1 MSTDF
6 QMNYHHN
13 KDNLHVKM
21 QGIFDGNSAHEL
33 LNLFLR
39 EYRCGG
45 RVFVDT
51 AGVSE
56 VVPFGS
62 KVLQARLCQTPVPA
76 SQLFFKGENGFN
88 MAPSGSRVLI
98 VPPLP
103 AAPARRKADAAGN
116 ARTAHATANTGMS
129 MGTED
134 AGVAANTIT
143 IINFFPSGAFS

>member
-56 VVPFGS
+56 VLPFGS
-62 KVLQARLCQTPVPA
+62 KVLQARLCQTPRSWRRSCSSRAKTDSTWRPPGAVC
-76 SQLFFKGENGFN
+76 LF
-88 MAPSGSRVLI
+88 
-98 VPPLP
+98 VPPRKKKSGCCGKC
-103 AAPARRKADAAGN
+103 AHCTCHGEHGHGHRARRMRMSR
-116 ARTAHATANTGMS
+116 RTQSRSLT
-129 MGTED
+129 
-134 AGVAANTIT
+134 
-143 IINFFPSGAFS
+143 FFQVELFHE

>member
-45 RVFVDT
+45 RV
-51 AGVSE
+51 
-56 VVPFGS
+56 VPD
-62 KVLQARLCQTPVPA
+62 AR
-76 SQLFFKGENGFN
+76 S
-88 MAPSGSRVLI
+88 
-98 VPPLP
+98 
-103 AAPARRKADAAGN
+103 
-116 ARTAHATANTGMS
+116 
-129 MGTED
+129 
-134 AGVAANTIT
+134 GVAAVLQGRKRIQHGALREPCAYRAAPQEEKRVLRKMRALHMPRRTRAWAWRMRMSRRT
-143 IINFFPSGAFS
+143 QSRSLTFFQVELFHE

>member
-56 VVPFGS
+56 VLPFGS

-76 SQLFFKGENGFN
+76 SQLFFKGENGLTW
-88 MAPSGSRVLI
+88 R
-98 VPPLP
+98 PPGAVCLSYR
-103 AAPARRKADAAGN
+103 PARRKADAAEN
-116 ARTAHATANTGMS
+116 ARTAHATGDTGMS

-134 AGVAANTIT
+134 AHVAANTIT

>member
-56 VVPFGS
+56 VLPFGS
-62 KVLQARLCQTPVPA
+62 KVLQARLCQTPAPA
-76 SQLFFKGENGFN
+76 SH
-88 MAPSGSRVLI
+88 STWR
-98 VPPLP
+98 PPGAVCLSCR
-103 AAPARRKADAAGN
+103 PARRKAGAAEN
-116 ARTAHATANTGMS
+116 ARTAHAMANTGMG
-129 MGTED
+129 MED
-134 AGVAANTIT
+134 AHVAANTIT
-143 IINFFPSGAFS
+143 IINFFSSGAFS

>member
-56 VVPFGS
+56 VLPFGS

-98 VPPLP
+98 VPP
-103 AAPARRKADAAGN
+103 RKKKSGCCGN
-116 ARTAHATANTGMS
+116 ARTAHAMANTGM
-129 MGTED
+129 GTGTGD
-134 AGVAANTIT
+134 AHVAANTIT

>member
-45 RVFVDT
+45 RVFGGGKRSVAVRQQGV
-51 AGVSE
+51 AGP
-56 VVPFGS
+56 VVPD
-62 KVLQARLCQTPVPA
+62 AR
-76 SQLFFKGENGFN
+76 S
-88 MAPSGSRVLI
+88 
-98 VPPLP
+98 
-103 AAPARRKADAAGN
+103 
-116 ARTAHATANTGMS
+116 
-129 MGTED
+129 
-134 AGVAANTIT
+134 GVAAVLQGRKRIQHGALREPCAYRAAPQEEKRVLRKMRALHMPRRTRAWARARRMRMSRRT
-143 IINFFPSGAFS
+143 QSRSLTFFQVELFHE

>member
-1 MSTDF
+1 
-6 QMNYHHN
+6 
-13 KDNLHVKM
+13 M

-56 VVPFGS
+56 VLPFGS
-62 KVLQARLCQTPVPA
+62 KVLQARVCLSC
-76 SQLFFKGENGFN
+76 
-88 MAPSGSRVLI
+88 R
-98 VPPLP
+98 
-103 AAPARRKADAAGN
+103 PARRKAGAAEN
-116 ARTAHATANTGMS
+116 ARTAHAMANKGMGT
-129 MGTED
+129 GTED
-134 AGVAANTIT
+134 AHVAANTIT

>member
-56 VVPFGS
+56 VLPFGS

-76 SQLFFKGENGFN
+76 SQLFFRAKTD
-88 MAPSGSRVLI
+88 STWR
-98 VPPLP
+98 PPGAVCLSCR
-103 AAPARRKADAAGN
+103 PARRKAGAAEN
-116 ARTAHATANTGMS
+116 ARTAHATANTGMGT
-129 MGTED
+129 GTED
-134 AGVAANTIT
+134 AHVAANTIT

>member
-51 AGVSE
+51 AGVS
-56 VVPFGS
+56 
-62 KVLQARLCQTPVPA
+62 AR
-76 SQLFFKGENGFN
+76 S
-88 MAPSGSRVLI
+88 
-98 VPPLP
+98 
-103 AAPARRKADAAGN
+103 
-116 ARTAHATANTGMS
+116 
-129 MGTED
+129 
-134 AGVAANTIT
+134 GVAAVLQGRKRIQHGALREPCAYRAAPQEEKRVLRKMRALHMPRRTRAWARARRMRMSRRT
-143 IINFFPSGAFS
+143 QSRSLTFFQVELFHE

>member
-45 RVFVDT
+45 RWFSRYGGGKRSVAVRQQGV
-51 AGVSE
+51 AGP
-56 VVPFGS
+56 VVPDARSGVAA
-62 KVLQARLCQTPVPA
+62 VLQGRKRIQH
-76 SQLFFKGENGFN
+76 
-88 MAPSGSRVLI
+88 APSGAVVLT
-98 VPPLP
+98 VPP
-103 AAPARRKADAAGN
+103 RKKKSGCCGKC
-116 ARTAHATANTGMS
+116 AHCTCRANTGMGT
-129 MGTED
+129 GTED
-134 AGVAANTIT
+134 AHVRGEHNHDHYI
-143 IINFFPSGAFS
+143 FSSGAFS

>member
-51 AGVSE
+51 AKCCRSAARCCRPGCARR
-56 VVPFGS
+56 PFRRRS
-62 KVLQARLCQTPVPA
+62 C
-76 SQLFFKGENGFN
+76 S
-88 MAPSGSRVLI
+88 SRAKTDSTWR
-98 VPPLP
+98 PPGAVCLSCR
-103 AAPARRKADAAGN
+103 PARRKAGAAEN
-116 ARTAHATANTGMS
+116 ARTAHAMANTGMGT
-129 MGTED
+129 GTED
-134 AGVAANTIT
+134 AHVAANTIT

>member
-56 VVPFGS
+56 VLPFGS
-62 KVLQARLCQTPVPA
+62 KVLQAGCARRPFRRRSCSSRAKTDSTCALREPCA
-76 SQLFFKGENGFN
+76 YRA
-88 MAPSGSRVLI
+88 APQEEKRVLRKMRALHM
-98 VPPLP
+98 PWRTR
-103 AAPARRKADAAGN
+103 AWARARRMRMSR
-116 ARTAHATANTGMS
+116 RTQSRSLT
-129 MGTED
+129 
-134 AGVAANTIT
+134 
-143 IINFFPSGAFS
+143 FFQVELFHE

>member
-56 VVPFGS
+56 VLPFGS

-98 VPPLP
+98 VPP
-103 AAPARRKADAAGN
+103 RKKKSGCCGKC
-116 ARTAHATANTGMS
+116 AHCTCHGEHGHGHGHGGCA
-129 MGTED
+129 
-134 AGVAANTIT
+134 
-143 IINFFPSGAFS
+143 

>member
-13 KDNLHVKM
+13 KGNLHVKM

-45 RVFVDT
+45 MVFVDT

-56 VVPFGS
+56 VLPFGS
-62 KVLQARLCQTPVPA
+62 KVLQARLCQTPVPV
-76 SQLFFKGENGFN
+76 
-88 MAPSGSRVLI
+88 VLQG
-98 VPPLP
+98 
-103 AAPARRKADAAGN
+103 RKRIQHGALREPCAY
-116 ARTAHATANTGMS
+116 RTA
-129 MGTED
+129 
-134 AGVAANTIT
+134 
-143 IINFFPSGAFS
+143 P

>member
-56 VVPFGS
+56 VLPFGS

-88 MAPSGSRVLI
+88 MALRKMRALHMPWRTR
-98 VPPLP
+98 
-103 AAPARRKADAAGN
+103 AWARARRMRMSR
-116 ARTAHATANTGMS
+116 RTQSRSLT
-129 MGTED
+129 
-134 AGVAANTIT
+134 
-143 IINFFPSGAFS
+143 FFQVELFHE

>member
-56 VVPFGS
+56 VLPVVPD
-62 KVLQARLCQTPVPA
+62 AR
-76 SQLFFKGENGFN
+76 S
-88 MAPSGSRVLI
+88 
-98 VPPLP
+98 
-103 AAPARRKADAAGN
+103 
-116 ARTAHATANTGMS
+116 
-129 MGTED
+129 
-134 AGVAANTIT
+134 GVAAVLQGRKRIQHGALREPCAYRAAPQEEKRVLRKMRALHMPRRTRAWAWRMRMSRRT
-143 IINFFPSGAFS
+143 QSRSLTFFQVELFHE